1 MKMVNWLSRW
11 SLWLGLLS
19 AVSLPAWAAA
29 PAVGDAAPVFRL
41 VDQHG
46 VWRELAEFR
55 GRWLVLYFYPK
66 DQTQGCTE
74 QACSFRDD
82 FVKLKLLGA
91 EVVGISLDSRE
102 SHAAFA
108 QKYLLPFPLLS
119 DPDGE
124 TAARYGAL
132 RNLLVLK
139 FAKRHTFLIDP
150 NGKIARRYTDLD
162 TATYASRIV
171 KDLSALTRKPAH

>member
-11 SLWLGLLS
+11 SLLLS
-19 AVSLPAWAAA
+19 LLAAISLPVWASGPAQGEAA
-29 PAVGDAAPVFRL
+29 PAFRL
-41 VDQHG
+41 ADQHG
-46 VWRELAEFR
+46 VLRDLSEFR

-91 EVVGISLDSRE
+91 EVVGISLDSKE

-108 QKYLLPFPLLS
+108 HKYLLPFPLRS

-124 TAARYGAL
+124 VAARYGAL
-132 RNLLVLK
+132 TNLLVLK

-150 NGKIARRYTDLD
+150 QGKVARRYTDLD